1 MNTNLFFFKKKN
13 NGLQRRQ
20 VRCWFVGKAV
30 FFFKYSFGTFT
41 SFYVFAEVMKE
52 HGAAAH
58 DINIPT
64 VVPFPAGQTKK
75 YVVFDAADIISVVG
89 LVSSFQQVRHSHNR
103 VTVKQARSYQVI
115 RPFTVFNKNM
125 KSWAGK
131 ISNL

>member
-1 MNTNLFFFKKKN
+1 
-13 NGLQRRQ
+13 
-20 VRCWFVGKAV
+20 
-30 FFFKYSFGTFT
+30 
-41 SFYVFAEVMKE
+41 MKE

-64 VVPFPAGQTKK
+64 VMLFPAGQTKK
-75 YVVFDAADIISVVG
+75 YVVFYAADIISVVG